1 MEKAAPPGEAAP
13 VISKLSLAAF
23 ILGLIS
29 IAFMPIVVLAAIRIE
44 MIGFVDLMRGIVMPL
59 SGAAVVTGIISAN
72 KLPPEDLK
80 SRQLAR
86 LGIILG
92 AAAFSLVILF
102 IAAVALFF
110 LPFLWV

>member
-102 IAAVALFF
+102 IAAVVLFF